1 MKPLA
6 LVVLL
11 LPLTTGVDSALA
23 QTSSAPPSATPPPSV
38 RPDTP
43 AAPAAVERPDAA
55 NDPAALPRG
64 LVERTTIF
72 GMSPAAAVIVAASLL
87 VLVILAI
94 VAMTRDT
101 NTYIDLDRRE

>member
-1 MKPLA
+1 MDQVIAQP
-6 LVVLL
+6 
-11 LPLTTGVDSALA
+11 TGKARGVGRGLC
-23 QTSSAPPSATPPPSV
+23 
-38 RPDTP
+38 
-43 AAPAAVERPDAA
+43 AAARPDAA